1 MKLGIRWF
9 KSGAPWIW
17 LTGGAVS
24 VSMLSVLGLLLLIGW
39 KGLSYFWPAQL
50 TMWTTH
56 DGTQIVGQLYADEKV
71 PVSYLQEMLP
81 DVPDQIQDN
90 TLIRRLSIKVANRE
104 LYSSD
109 FVSFLETDVAQTSV
123 PDDWAVIERSR
134 NGDFFGLPVGYRQAN
149 GKVIDSPL
157 EELPKGLVY
166 AQNLRD
172 EINRILETE
181 IRLISRSMDKLKLE
195 HRKRELN
202 GNLSE
207 VYLETYR
214 ARHQTLMVQ
223 LRVAEQQLDGLR
235 ELLDREALIVEDM
248 LGSRTEIPL
257 SQIYDIWFPNQ
268 MTIGEKITHWFGEV
282 WKFLS
287 ENPRESNS
295 EGGVFPAIFG
305 TVLLVLIMAIVVT
318 PLGVIA
324 AIYLHEYAENNWLT
338 RLTRVAVI
346 NLAGVPSIVYG
357 VFGLGFFVYTLG
369 GSIDSLFYSERLPA
383 PTFGTPGLLW
393 SSLTL
398 AILTLPVVIVATEEG
413 LSRIPKS
420 VRDGSFALG
429 ATQSETLMRIVLPMA
444 TPAMI
449 TGLILAVA
457 RAAGEVAPLMLVGVV
472 KLASSL
478 PVDGEFPFLHLD
490 RKFMHLGFHIYDL
503 GFQTSNIEA
512 ARPLVF
518 ATAFLLVLVIVALNL
533 TAISIR
539 NNLREKYRTLGQ
551 D

>member
-1 MKLGIRWF
+1 M
-9 KSGAPWIW
+9 
-17 LTGGAVS
+17 
-24 VSMLSVLGLLLLIGW
+24 
-39 KGLSYFWPAQL
+39 
-50 TMWTTH
+50 
-56 DGTQIVGQLYADEKV
+56 
-71 PVSYLQEMLP
+71 
-81 DVPDQIQDN
+81 
-90 TLIRRLSIKVANRE
+90 
-104 LYSSD
+104 
-109 FVSFLETDVAQTSV
+109 
-123 PDDWAVIERSR
+123 
-134 NGDFFGLPVGYRQAN
+134 
-149 GKVIDSPL
+149 
-157 EELPKGLVY
+157 Y

-214 ARHQTLMVQ
+214 ARHQTLTVQ

-357 VFGLGFFVYTLG
+357 VFGLGFFVYT
-369 GSIDSLFYSERLPA
+369 
-383 PTFGTPGLLW
+383 
-393 SSLTL
+393 
-398 AILTLPVVIVATEEG
+398 
-413 LSRIPKS
+413 
-420 VRDGSFALG
+420 
-429 ATQSETLMRIVLPMA
+429 
-444 TPAMI
+444 
-449 TGLILAVA
+449 
-457 RAAGEVAPLMLVGVV
+457 
-472 KLASSL
+472 
-478 PVDGEFPFLHLD
+478 
-490 RKFMHLGFHIYDL
+490 
-503 GFQTSNIEA
+503 
-512 ARPLVF
+512 
-518 ATAFLLVLVIVALNL
+518 
-533 TAISIR
+533 
-539 NNLREKYRTLGQ
+539 
-551 D
+551 